1 MKRSNQLGFFK
12 QARTKIFLL
21 YVVLMLAAVAIA
33 VPIFRILLF
42 AAVDERVNEDFL
54 EEVEK
59 FEEVYAEW
67 SQSREPSFASL
78 SSTLDDFIFNEL
90 PEDDNF
96 LVVLLDGEV
105 YRSNPLVLPEVIK
118 SGSTLIEIWSG
129 LDEPMQGRQKT
140 GDPIAGEV
148 LYMVTPLVVNDV
160 NRGQFV
166 IAHLSAGER
175 NEALVGIYVFAE
187 VVGGLLLV
195 AFALAWIATGRL
207 LQPVKEL
214 AKTVRT
220 INETDLDGRI
230 EVVGT
235 GELADLTTTFNAMMD
250 RLQGAF
256 TTQRNFINDAGHEL
270 RTPITIMQGHLELM
284 GDDPIEQAETVDL
297 VLDELD
303 RMGRL
308 VNDLILIVK
317 SEHPNFLQLETLNVP
332 EFCVDLFA
340 KAQTLAD
347 RDWQL
352 QVDTRAKIVAD
363 PQRLTGALLN
373 LLHNAAQHTQVN
385 DCIELGCR
393 NRNAQVEFWV
403 KDTGEGIPVAEQV
416 RIFDRFAR
424 VQHTQRRSDG
434 SGLGLAIVR
443 AIAEAHGGKIG
454 LSSQLGLG
462 SIFTLTLP
470 MDQALAVT
478 TCRESR

>member
-1 MKRSNQLGFFK
+1 MQRSNQIGFFK

-21 YVVLMLAAVAIA
+21 YVVLMLAAVALA
-33 VPIFRILLF
+33 VPIFRALLF
-42 AAVDERVNEDFL
+42 AAVDERVNDDFL
-54 EEVEK
+54 EEVAK

-78 SSTLDDFIFNEL
+78 STTLDDFIFSEL

-105 YRSNPLVLPEVIK
+105 YRSNPIFLPEVIRP
-118 SGSTLIEIWSG
+118 GSDLIEIWSG

-140 GDPIAGEV
+140 GDPTAGEV
-148 LYMVTPLVVNDV
+148 LYVVTPLVVNGV

-175 NEALVGIYVFAE
+175 HEALAGIYVFAE
-187 VVGGLLLV
+187 VVGGLLLL
-195 AFALAWIATGRL
+195 AFGLAWIATGRL

-214 AKTVRT
+214 AKTVRA

-284 GDDPIEQAETVDL
+284 GDDPNEQAETVDL

-317 SEHPNFLQLETLNVP
+317 SEHPHFLQLETLNVP

-403 KDTGEGIPVAEQV
+403 KDTGEGIPIAEQV

-454 LSSQLGLG
+454 LSSQLGTG

-478 TCRESR
+478 TYRESR